1 MSSAAVPPKKHS
13 GHRESHS
20 GIGRKPFAFPPESL
34 FAFSPESRSSSPR
47 NRFRV
52 HPGMLFALPR
62 NPQLAGTAVIVL
74 VAPGNALRAGERDSP
89 NDRISSGARQE
100 IKSVER
106 EVDRAEFESPTRAKS
121 VTLARA
127 QGRPFRKTTQ

>member
-1 MSSAAVPPKKHS
+1 LGLQAQSVDKCLRSKWLKIPRAVSRRLSKSVFELQKVWLKVLSYLS
-13 GHRESHS
+13 G
-20 GIGRKPFAFPPESL
+20 GTLKTKYAW
-34 FAFSPESRSSSPR
+34 
-47 NRFRV
+47 
-52 HPGMLFALPR
+52 
-62 NPQLAGTAVIVL
+62 LAGTAVIVL

-89 NDRISSGARQE
+89 NDRISSAARQE